1 MLPIKEEFMST
12 ILLDNIKTP
21 GKTIRPA
28 IGKVF
33 LYIFLGVFAI
43 IQTYPLFYLF
53 FFSLKS
59 NDEIFTG
66 NVAGLP
72 RQWLWNNYSSVLEN
86 SDLPLYFF
94 NSTVVT
100 ALTIL
105 LIIILGASAAYAIER
120 MRWKFSRLVLTV
132 FLLGIMIPYHS
143 ALLPLFVIL
152 RNFKILDSYAAL
164 VIPYTAFGLPVAIYI
179 FTGFYQS
186 IPYEMEESACL
197 EGASIYQTFFRIIL
211 PMVKPAVATI
221 AIFTY
226 RNAWNELMFAVSFIS
241 EKAYKTIPIG
251 LLTLNGRFS
260 TQWGPIGAAL
270 FLAVLPSLLIYL
282 VLSKQVQESLRAGAV
297 KG

>member
-1 MLPIKEEFMST
+1 M
-12 ILLDNIKTP
+12 ILSKKNAP
-21 GKTIRPA
+21 AAPFRFSFGKA
-28 IGKVF
+28 A
-33 LYIFLGVFAI
+33 LYSLLGLFAL

-59 NDEIFTG
+59 NDEIFLG

-72 RQWLWNNYSSVLEN
+72 ENWLWGNYAAVLQN

-100 ALTIL
+100 SLTIA
-105 LIIILGASAAYAIER
+105 LIVLLGATAAYAIER
-120 MRWKFSRLVLTV
+120 MRWKWSRAVLIL

-152 RNFKILDSYAAL
+152 RSVKILDSYGAL
-164 VIPYTAFGLPVAIYI
+164 VIPYVAFGLPVAIYI

-186 IPYEMEESACL
+186 LPYEMEESACL
-197 EGASIYQTFFRIIL
+197 EGATIYQTFFRIIL
-211 PMVKPAVATI
+211 PMVKPAIATI

-241 EKAYKTIPIG
+241 DKAYKTIPIG
-251 LLTLNGRFS
+251 LMALNGRFS

-270 FLAVLPSLLIYL
+270 FMAILPSLIMYL
-282 VLSKQVQESLRAGAV
+282 ALSKQVQDSLRAGAV